1 MQRAAGNPLF
11 LRELASVGEKT
22 EDAEDLPDTVEELV
36 ATRIDQLAPGD
47 RALLRWASVLGV
59 SFSGALIVDVLEEDP
74 NVAAASDA
82 WDRLGEFVERDP
94 DIPGGFRFRHALIR
108 DAAYE
113 GLSYK
118 RRRELHGRVAEV
130 LEQSHA
136 ERPDVAGLLSLHY
149 FNAARWP
156 ETWRYSRMAG
166 DRAAAVHA
174 NAEAAALLER
184 ALESARHI
192 DVPRADLLEV
202 AAALGEARL
211 LLGQYEGA
219 TAAYGIARKYVDPE
233 DPSSEARLVIKQMNV
248 PLRLQQYP
256 QVLRLLSRGLQ
267 LLENAQGET
276 VSATRAELS
285 AWYARTRILQHKPT
299 DAVDW
304 AQRAIAE
311 ADASSGRADE
321 ALGRAYLVLDLADI
335 ELGRE
340 SAEPYGERALEIF
353 ERIEYSRGVSA
364 TLDQLAAR
372 AYLAGRWDE
381 CLELAQRARDV
392 DEKIG
397 DSYAAAIGDT
407 NIGEL
412 LADQGRPEQ
421 AEPIARRALEFWTT
435 PGVDVSSWTTKAVRL
450 LGYVLA
456 QRGRFDD
463 ALAEFEKALDV
474 ARAADDP
481 ADELETQFRIAQ
493 CQLLQGDPDA
503 ASRLMDSVVAHVD
516 GSRHPTLSAAMHRV
530 WGLALLETGRLD
542 EAEDALERS
551 LAIARAAKPDQSIK
565 SAEYELGLTFDALDR
580 LARLKGN
587 QGGTYAEQRDAVL
600 ERLGVVAI
608 PDRPQARA

>member
-1 MQRAAGNPLF
+1 
-11 LRELASVGEKT
+11 
-22 EDAEDLPDTVEELV
+22 
-36 ATRIDQLAPGD
+36 
-47 RALLRWASVLGV
+47 
-59 SFSGALIVDVLEEDP
+59 
-74 NVAAASDA
+74 
-82 WDRLGEFVERDP
+82 
-94 DIPGGFRFRHALIR
+94 
-108 DAAYE
+108 
-113 GLSYK
+113 
-118 RRRELHGRVAEV
+118 
-130 LEQSHA
+130 
-136 ERPDVAGLLSLHY
+136 VAGLLSLHY

-166 DRAAAVHA
+166 ERAAAVHA

-192 DVPRADLLEV
+192 DVPRADLYEV

-219 TAAYGIARKYVDPE
+219 AAAYGIARKYVDPD

-256 QVLRLLSRGLQ
+256 QVLRLLTRGLQ
-267 LLENAQGET
+267 LLENVEGEAE
-276 VSATRAELS
+276 SATRAELS
-285 AWYARTRILQHKPT
+285 AWYARTRILQHKPAE
-299 DAVDW
+299 AVEW
-304 AQRAIAE
+304 AHRAIAE
-311 ADASSGRADE
+311 ADASGGRADE

-340 SAEPYGERALEIF
+340 SVEPYGERALEIF

-372 AYLAGRWDE
+372 AYLSGRWDE
-381 CLELAQRARDV
+381 CLALAQRARDV

-397 DSYAAAIGDT
+397 DSYAAAIGDV

-421 AEPIARRALEFWTT
+421 AEPIARRALQFWTT
-435 PGVDVSSWTTKAVRL
+435 PGVDVSSWTTKALRL

-456 QRGRFDD
+456 QQGRFDD
-463 ALAEFEKALDV
+463 ALAELERALEV
-474 ARAADDP
+474 SRAAEDP
-481 ADELETQFRIAQ
+481 ADELETQLRIAQ
-493 CQLLQGDPDA
+493 CHLLRGDLDA
-503 ASRLMDSVVAHVD
+503 AFRLMDSAVVQVD

-530 WGLALLETGRLD
+530 WGLALLDTGRLD
-542 EAEDALERS
+542 EAKDALERS
-551 LAIARAAKPDQSIK
+551 LAIARAAQPDQSIK

-580 LARLKGN
+580 LARLRGDLD
-587 QGGTYAEQRDAVL
+587 GAYAEQRDAIL

-608 PDRPQARA
+608 PDRPQATA